1 MEQNTEQRTQ
11 NSEAKKTGRDFGL
24 SKKTNI
30 ALAAI
35 SGISLANQIWQA
47 IAIVIVALVF
57 GSYQFWL
64 DRKKEK

>member
-11 NSEAKKTGRDFGL
+11 NLEAKKTGRDFGF

-35 SGISLANQIWQA
+35 TAVSVANKIWQA
-47 IAIVIVALVF
+47 VAIVIIALVF

-64 DRKKEK
+64 DKKK